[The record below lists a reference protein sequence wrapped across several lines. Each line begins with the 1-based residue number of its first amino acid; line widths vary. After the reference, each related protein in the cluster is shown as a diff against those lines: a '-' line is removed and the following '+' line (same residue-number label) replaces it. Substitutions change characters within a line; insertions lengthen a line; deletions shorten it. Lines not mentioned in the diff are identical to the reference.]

1 MSFLPT
7 AEQSSLRA
15 AARDLFAAHATPEA
29 RRAYV
34 NRDADYDAKLWTLM
48 AELGLHGIVI
58 SERHGGA
65 DGTLLDLAMVLEEAG
80 SALLCS
86 PFFATAVL
94 ATTAITAT
102 GDEEAMAKILPSFA
116 RGECVAS
123 LAFRTP
129 PHGGTPAV
137 AATRV
142 ASGYRLNGRAV
153 HVVDGCAAEKF
164 VVLARS
170 DDGSGL
176 FVTEGR
182 QGLQTSD
189 SAALD
194 PTRRLADIEFTDSPA
209 TLIGSPTDGPAS
221 LDHALSI
228 AQVAMAV
235 EQVGAAQRCLD
246 MAIEYTTSRSQF
258 SRPIASFQA
267 VKHACA
273 DMFVD
278 VQSARSVALHA
289 AWAFDADP
297 IAFESASHLAAALVS
312 DAFYRTAAQNIQ
324 LHGAIGFTWEHDAH
338 LYLKRAISSARL
350 LSTPEQ
356 HREATAKR
364 LGL

>member
-1 MSFLPT
+1 M
-7 AEQSSLRA
+7 
-15 AARDLFAAHATPEA
+15 
-29 RRAYV
+29 
-34 NRDADYDAKLWTLM
+34 
-48 AELGLHGIVI
+48 
-58 SERHGGA
+58 
-65 DGTLLDLAMVLEEAG
+65 
-80 SALLCS
+80 
-86 PFFATAVL
+86 
-94 ATTAITAT
+94 
-102 GDEEAMAKILPSFA
+102 
-116 RGECVAS
+116 RG
-123 LAFRTP
+123 R
-129 PHGGTPAV
+129 
-137 AATRV
+137 
-142 ASGYRLNGRAV
+142 
-153 HVVDGCAAEKF
+153 KF

-209 TLIGSPTDGPAS
+209 TLIGSPTDGAAS
-221 LDHALSI
+221 LDQALSI

-364 LGL
+364 WVCKSKANCLADRVGPRHHLADLAGVLGSHGVQVTTFQILHLSVRRFFVLGSNRIADGPELRQGALRNASFGRMPAVQVILRSAGESMLSRGFPELVASTSHSCRYRS